1 MNSIFFRIYG
11 GLLAALV
18 LTAALGALALHI
30 TNEVRAEQYRERLAS
45 GTFHLMSSH
54 LETLDA
60 VERKRS
66 IALWSRL
73 LGVPLRIQSIHS
85 LALDG
90 RDRSHILRGKVLVRH
105 SESAASKIYS
115 LINTPEQKVLVGEVW
130 RVSEQLA
137 RATIYMLI
145 DELVR
150 YPAAE
155 QAARLAALTE
165 EHRFGFDL
173 RLLTVDKTGLDAD
186 QLRRIEEGDTVMA
199 LDQGGDAIRVFAG
212 VNEAPWVLMLGPV
225 YQVNPYPP
233 QLLLLIAVL
242 GLSMVGILMY
252 LLVRHLERR
261 LQDLE
266 SAASRIDRKS
276 VV

>member
-105 SESAASKIYS
+105 SESAASKI
-115 LINTPEQKVLVGEVW
+115 
-130 RVSEQLA
+130 
-137 RATIYMLI
+137 
-145 DELVR
+145 
-150 YPAAE
+150 
-155 QAARLAALTE
+155 
-165 EHRFGFDL
+165 
-173 RLLTVDKTGLDAD
+173 
-186 QLRRIEEGDTVMA
+186 
-199 LDQGGDAIRVFAG
+199 
-212 VNEAPWVLMLGPV
+212 
-225 YQVNPYPP
+225 
-233 QLLLLIAVL
+233 
-242 GLSMVGILMY
+242 
-252 LLVRHLERR
+252 
-261 LQDLE
+261 
-266 SAASRIDRKS
+266 
-276 VV
+276 